1 LYQVV
6 KKKKAQAEQNAEYM
20 YYGHGAWGMGHGQQ
34 RLFSSSPIFNA

>member
-20 YYGHGAWGMGHGQQ
+20 YQLGNGAWGMGHGAWGMGHGKK
-34 RLFSSSPIFNA
+34 I